1 MITRTLQ
8 QIWDELKEQG
18 YESDKG
24 SVHSYIPVYEKL
36 LAPYRETALNVLEI
50 GLFKGDS
57 LRMWEQYFTRAAVL
71 GIDCSVTPHGGMAD
85 LRPMIEE
92 GWRIEIFD
100 AENINEVEGRFSR
113 YKFDVIIDDAGHHIE
128 QQLNLYSIWKNY
140 LADGG
145 MYIVEDVQDID
156 NDWYEFTSL
165 GGLIYDLRSEK
176 NRYDDVLI
184 VIK

>member
-1 MITRTLQ
+1 MKSLQ
-8 QIWDELKEQG
+8 QIWDSMKANG
-18 YESDKG
+18 CESDKG
-24 SVHSYIPVYEKL
+24 SIHSYLPVYEEI
-36 LAPYRETALNVLEI
+36 LAPYKMTAKNVLEI
-50 GLFKGDS
+50 GVFKGYS
-57 LRMWEQYFTRAAVL
+57 MVLWKSYFDIKTKVY
-71 GIDCSVTPHGGMAD
+71 GIDCSETPHDGMAD
-85 LRPMIEE
+85 LRPMIKA
-92 GWRIEIFD
+92 GWDIHIFD
-100 AENINEVEGRFSR
+100 AENKEEVAKRFSGI
-113 YKFDVIIDDAGHHIE
+113 KFDVIVEDAGHHIE